1 MMVAENL
8 KRVEATIPAGVQLV
22 AVSKYHPVE
31 ALQEAYDAGQR
42 VFGESRENELK
53 LKVEALPK
61 DIEWHF
67 IGHLQTNK
75 VKYLAPCVSL
85 IHSIDTERLL
95 DEVEKQAVRFA
106 DERKQRFADRPE
118 LADGRI
124 PVLLQLHVAQEE
136 TKSGFSPDEL
146 IALLSGVN
154 IAERWPHVKLC
165 GLMGMASF
173 VDDEEQWRGEFRQIM
188 DCHRALLAGPL
199 AEQGITADEFA
210 TLSFGMSH
218 DYQIAI
224 EEGSNMVRVGTAI
237 FGERQ
242 Y

>member
-31 ALQEAYDAGQR
+31 VLQEAYDAGQR

-146 IALLSGVN
+146 IALLSGIN
-154 IAERWPHVKLC
+154 IAERWPHVKFC
-165 GLMGMASF
+165 GLMGMASY

-188 DCHRALLAGPL
+188 ACHRALLAGPL
-199 AEQGITADEFA
+199 GEQGITAEEFA

>member
-165 GLMGMASF
+165 GLMGMASY
-173 VDDEEQWRGEFRQIM
+173 VDDEEQWREEFRQIM
-188 DCHRALLAGPL
+188 ACHRALLAGPL
-199 AEQGITADEFA
+199 GEQGITAEEFA

>member
-1 MMVAENL
+1 MVAENL
-8 KRVEATIPAGVQLV
+8 KKVQATIPEGVQLV

-42 VFGESRENELK
+42 IFGESRENELK

-75 VKYLAPCVSL
+75 VKYLAPTVSL

-95 DEVEKQAVRFA
+95 DEVEKQAIRFA
-106 DERKQRFADRPE
+106 DERKQRFANHPQ

-136 TKSGFSPDEL
+136 TKSGFSPADLLE
-146 IALLSGVN
+146 LLSTSK

-173 VDDEEQWRGEFRQIM
+173 VDDERQWRQEFHQITA
-188 DCHRALLAGPL
+188 CHKALLSGPL
-199 AEQGITADEFA
+199 AVQGISAAEFS

>member
-1 MMVAENL
+1 MVAENL
-8 KRVEATIPAGVQLV
+8 NKVKATLPQGVQLV
-22 AVSKYHPVE
+22 AVSKYHPAE

-42 VFGESRENELK
+42 IFGESRENELK
-53 LKVEALPK
+53 QKVEALPK

-75 VKYLAPCVSL
+75 VKYLAPVVSL

-106 DERKQRFADRPE
+106 DERRERFASTPA

-136 TKSGFSPDEL
+136 TKSGFTPDEL
-146 IALLSGVN
+146 ITLLTQHRV
-154 IAERWPHVKLC
+154 ADRWPHVKLC

-173 VDDEEQWRGEFRQIM
+173 VDDEEQWRREFGQITA
-188 DCHRALLAGPL
+188 CHQALLDGPL
-199 AEQGITADEFA
+199 AAQGITAEEFS
-210 TLSFGMSH
+210 TLSFGMSE
-218 DYQIAI
+218 DYQVAI

-237 FGERQ
+237 FGPRQ

>member
-1 MMVAENL
+1 MVAENL
-8 KRVEATIPAGVQLV
+8 KRVQATIPAGVQLV

-106 DERKQRFADRPE
+106 DERKKRFAECPE
-118 LADGRI
+118 LSDGRI

-146 IALLSGVN
+146 IALLSNVK

-173 VDDEEQWRGEFRQIM
+173 VDNEEQWRQEFRQITS
-188 DCHRALLAGPL
+188 CYRALLDGPL
-199 AEQGITADEFA
+199 ASQGITAEQFA

-224 EEGSNMVRVGTAI
+224 EEGANMVRVGTAI

>member
-1 MMVAENL
+1 MVAENL
-8 KRVEATIPAGVQLV
+8 QKIKATIPDGVQLI
-22 AVSKYHPVE
+22 AVSKYHPSK

-53 LKVEALPK
+53 LKVEALPA

-75 VKYLAPCVSL
+75 VKYLAPVVSL

-95 DEVEKQAVRFA
+95 DEVEKQAIRFA
-106 DERKQRFADRPE
+106 DERKQRFANHTT

-136 TKSGFSPDEL
+136 TKSGFTPDEL
-146 IALLSGVN
+146 IDLLSHN
-154 IAERWPHVKLC
+154 TIAERWPHVKIS

-173 VDDEEQWRGEFRQIM
+173 VDDDAQWRKEFRQITA
-188 DCHRALLAGPL
+188 CHQALLNGPL
-199 AEQGITADEFA
+199 AAQGITAEDFKI
-210 TLSFGMSH
+210 LSFGMSE
-218 DYQIAI
+218 DYRVAI

-237 FGERQ
+237 FGPRQ

>member
-1 MMVAENL
+1 MVSENL
-8 KRVEATIPAGVQLV
+8 AKIKATIPEGIQLV

-42 VFGESRENELK
+42 IFGESRENELK

-75 VKYLAPCVSL
+75 VKYLAPVVSL
-85 IHSIDTERLL
+85 IHSVDTERLL

-106 DERKQRFADRPE
+106 EERKQRFANHPT
-118 LADGRI
+118 LSDGRI

-136 TKSGFSPDEL
+136 TKSGFTPEEL
-146 IALLSGVN
+146 IALLSN
-154 IAERWPHVKLC
+154 NKIAERWPHVKFC

-173 VDDEEQWRGEFRQIM
+173 VDDEEQWRKEFREIM
-188 DCHRALLAGPL
+188 ACHQTLLNGPL
-199 AEQGITADEFA
+199 TSQGIQADDFA
-210 TLSFGMSH
+210 TLSFGMSE
-218 DYQIAI
+218 DYLVAI

-237 FGERQ
+237 FGPRQ

>member
-1 MMVAENL
+1 MIVSENL
-8 KRVEATIPAGVQLV
+8 AKIKATIPEGVQLV

-42 VFGESRENELK
+42 IFGESRENELK

-75 VKYLAPCVSL
+75 VKYLAPVVSL

-95 DEVEKQAVRFA
+95 DEVEKQAIRFA
-106 DERKQRFADRPE
+106 EERKQRFADHPT
-118 LADGRI
+118 LSDGRI

-136 TKSGFSPDEL
+136 TKSGFTPDEL
-146 IALLSGVN
+146 LSLLSN
-154 IAERWPHVKLC
+154 NEITKRWPHVKLC

-173 VDDEEQWRGEFRQIM
+173 VENEEQWREEFRQITT
-188 DCHRALLAGPL
+188 CHKALLSGPL
-199 AEQGITADEFA
+199 ASQAIPAEDFS
-210 TLSFGMSH
+210 TLSFGMSE
-218 DYQIAI
+218 DYPVAI

-237 FGERQ
+237 FGPRQ

>member
-1 MMVAENL
+1 MISENL
-8 KRVEATIPAGVQLV
+8 KRIEATIPAGVQLV

-106 DERKQRFADRPE
+106 EERKQRFADRPE
-118 LADGRI
+118 LSDGRI

-136 TKSGFSPDEL
+136 TKSGFSPKEL
-146 IALLSGVN
+146 IALLSGSK
-154 IAERWPHVKLC
+154 IAERWPHVRLC
-165 GLMGMASF
+165 GLMGMASY
-173 VDDEEQWRGEFRQIM
+173 VDDEEQWRREFRQITA
-188 DCHRALLAGPL
+188 CHRALLAGPL
-199 AEQGITADEFA
+199 AAQGIEAEQFA

-224 EEGSNMVRVGTAI
+224 EEGANMVRVGTAI

>member
-1 MMVAENL
+1 MVEENL
-8 KRVEATIPAGVQLV
+8 KKVKATIPDGVELV

-31 ALQEAYDAGQR
+31 DLQEAYNAGQR
-42 VFGESRENELK
+42 IFGESRENELK
-53 LKVEALPK
+53 MKVEALPK

-75 VKYLAPCVSL
+75 VKYLAPVVSL
-85 IHSIDTERLL
+85 IHSIDTEKLL
-95 DEVEKQAVRFA
+95 DEVEKQAIRFEK
-106 DERKQRFADRPE
+106 ERKARFDDRPT

-136 TKSGFSPDEL
+136 TKSGFTPSEL
-146 IALLSGVN
+146 ISLLSDN
-154 IAERWPHVKLC
+154 DIAKRWPHVRFC

-173 VDDEEQWRGEFRQIM
+173 VDDQEQWRKEFRQITS
-188 DCHRALLAGPL
+188 CHRTLINGPL
-199 AEQGITADEFA
+199 AEQGISAEEFA
-210 TLSFGMSH
+210 TLSFCMSE
-218 DYQIAI
+218 DYLIAI

-237 FGERQ
+237 FGPRQ

>member
-1 MMVAENL
+1 MITENL
-8 KRVEATIPAGVQLV
+8 DKVRASIPEGVTLV

-42 VFGESRENELK
+42 IFGESRENELRT
-53 LKVEALPK
+53 KVEALPN

-75 VKYLAPCVSL
+75 VKYIAPVVSL
-85 IHSIDTERLL
+85 IHSIDSERLL
-95 DEVEKQAVRFA
+95 DEVEKQAVRFQ
-106 DERKQRFADRPE
+106 DERKQRFADRPA

-136 TKSGFSPDEL
+136 TKSGFAPEEL
-146 IALLSGVN
+146 HALLASVN
-154 IAERWPHVKLC
+154 IAERWPHVRLC

-173 VDDEEQWRGEFRQIM
+173 VDDEEQWRQEFRRITA
-188 DCHRALLAGPL
+188 CHQALLAEPL
-199 AEQGITADEFA
+199 AEQGITADQFSA
-210 TLSFGMSH
+210 LSFGMSE
-218 DYQIAI
+218 DYHVAI

-237 FGERQ
+237 FGERK
-242 Y
+242 YF

>member
-165 GLMGMASF
+165 GLMGMASY

-199 AEQGITADEFA
+199 GEQGITAEEFA

>member
-1 MMVAENL
+1 MVSENL
-8 KRVEATIPAGVQLV
+8 KRIEATIPAGVQLV

-106 DERKQRFADRPE
+106 EERKQRFADRPE
-118 LADGRI
+118 LSDGRI

-136 TKSGFSPDEL
+136 TKSGFSPEEL
-146 IALLSGVN
+146 IALLSGSK
-154 IAERWPHVKLC
+154 IAERWPHVRLC
-165 GLMGMASF
+165 GLMGMASY
-173 VDDEEQWRGEFRQIM
+173 VDDEEQWRREFRQITA
-188 DCHRALLAGPL
+188 CHRALLAGPL
-199 AEQGITADEFA
+199 AAQGIEAEQFA

-218 DYQIAI
+218 DYHIAI
-224 EEGSNMVRVGTAI
+224 EEGANMVRVGTAI

>member
-1 MMVAENL
+1 MIVSENL
-8 KRVEATIPAGVQLV
+8 AKIKATIPEGVQLV

-42 VFGESRENELK
+42 IFGESRENELK

-75 VKYLAPCVSL
+75 VKYLAPVVSL

-95 DEVEKQAVRFA
+95 DEVEKQAIRFA
-106 DERKQRFADRPE
+106 EERKQRFADHPT
-118 LADGRI
+118 LSDGRI

-136 TKSGFSPDEL
+136 TKSGFTPDEL
-146 IALLSGVN
+146 LSLLSN
-154 IAERWPHVKLC
+154 NEIAKRWPHVKLC

-173 VDDEEQWRGEFRQIM
+173 VENEEQWREEFRQITA
-188 DCHRALLAGPL
+188 CHKALLSGPL
-199 AEQGITADEFA
+199 ASQAISAEDFS
-210 TLSFGMSH
+210 TLSFGMSE
-218 DYQIAI
+218 DYPVAI

-237 FGERQ
+237 FGPRQ

>member
-1 MMVAENL
+1 MVAENL
-8 KRVEATIPAGVQLV
+8 IKVKATIPEGVKLV

-31 ALQEAYDAGQR
+31 DVQEAYDAGQR

-53 LKVEALPK
+53 MKVEALPK

-75 VKYLAPCVSL
+75 VKYLAPVVSL
-85 IHSIDTERLL
+85 IHSIDTEKLL
-95 DEVEKQAVRFA
+95 DEVEKQAIRFA
-106 DERKQRFADRPE
+106 EERKQRFADNP
-118 LADGRI
+118 LLSDGRI

-136 TKSGFSPDEL
+136 TKSGFSPAEL
-146 IALLSGVN
+146 ITLLN
-154 IAERWPHVKLC
+154 NNEIAKRWPHIRMC

-173 VDDEEQWRGEFRQIM
+173 VDDPEQWREEFRKITT
-188 DCHRALLAGPL
+188 CHRTLINGPL
-199 AEQGITADEFA
+199 AAQGISAEDFA
-210 TLSFGMSH
+210 TLSFGMSE
-218 DYQIAI
+218 DYPIAI

-237 FGERQ
+237 FGPRN

>member
-1 MMVAENL
+1 MVSENL
-8 KRVEATIPAGVQLV
+8 NAVRSTIPDSVTLV
-22 AVSKYHPVE
+22 AISKYHPVE

-42 VFGESRENELK
+42 IFGESRENELRM
-53 LKVEALPK
+53 KVEALPK

-75 VKYLAPCVSL
+75 VKYLAPVVSL
-85 IHSIDTERLL
+85 IHSVDSERLL
-95 DEVEKQAVRFA
+95 DEVERQAVRFA
-106 DERKQRFADRPE
+106 DERRERFADHPT
-118 LADGRI
+118 LSDGRI

-136 TKSGFSPDEL
+136 TKSGFSPAEL
-146 IALLSGVN
+146 IQLLN
-154 IAERWPHVKLC
+154 CTKIAERWPHVKLC

-173 VDDEEQWRGEFRQIM
+173 VDDEAQWREEFRKITT
-188 DCHRALLAGPL
+188 CHRTLLNGPL
-199 AEQGITADEFA
+199 AEQGISLQEFA

>member
-1 MMVAENL
+1 MVAENL
-8 KRVEATIPAGVQLV
+8 NKVKATIPEGVELV

-42 VFGESRENELK
+42 IFGESRENELK

-75 VKYLAPCVSL
+75 VKYLAPVVSL

-95 DEVEKQAVRFA
+95 DEVEKQAIRFA
-106 DERKQRFADRPE
+106 EERKQRFADRPA

-136 TKSGFSPDEL
+136 TKSGFTPDEL
-146 IALLSGVN
+146 MALLSSSN
-154 IAERWPHVKLC
+154 IAERWSHVKLC

-173 VDDEEQWRGEFRQIM
+173 VDDEAQWRQEFQQITT
-188 DCHRALLAGPL
+188 CHKALINGPL
-199 AEQGITADEFA
+199 AAQGIPAQDFA

-218 DYQIAI
+218 DYHIAI

>member
-1 MMVAENL
+1 MVSENL
-8 KRVEATIPAGVQLV
+8 KRIEATIPAGVQLV

-106 DERKQRFADRPE
+106 EERKQRFADRPE
-118 LADGRI
+118 LSDGRI

-136 TKSGFSPDEL
+136 TKSGFAPDEL
-146 IALLSGVN
+146 IALLSGSK
-154 IAERWPHVKLC
+154 IAERWPHVRLC
-165 GLMGMASF
+165 GLMGMASY
-173 VDDEEQWRGEFRQIM
+173 VNDEEQWRREFGQITA
-188 DCHRALLAGPL
+188 CHRALLAGPL
-199 AEQGITADEFA
+199 AAQGIEAEQFA

-218 DYQIAI
+218 DYHIAI
-224 EEGSNMVRVGTAI
+224 EEGANMVRVGTAI